1 MVYLILI
8 CFAVPILLLM
18 TLLERRSRL
27 LLGFMLAGMFVAVSS
42 YEINSSVQ
50 LMLWM
55 SGQEISV
62 KVAPVVEELLKALP
76 VLFYV
81 AFVCDER
88 KLLLSLGMSV
98 GIGFAVLENAYLLI
112 SYIDQVSL
120 GWAVVRGFSTSLS
133 HGMCTLMVG
142 YGMQFLRRQKK
153 LFYTGIFG
161 LLALAMTFH
170 AIFNLLIQSEYDW
183 AGMLLPIA
191 AYLGFRLATWKKQRA
206 VL

>member
-27 LLGFMLAGMFVAVSS
+27 LLGFMLAGMLVAVSS

-76 VLFYV
+76 VLFY
-81 AFVCDER
+81 AER